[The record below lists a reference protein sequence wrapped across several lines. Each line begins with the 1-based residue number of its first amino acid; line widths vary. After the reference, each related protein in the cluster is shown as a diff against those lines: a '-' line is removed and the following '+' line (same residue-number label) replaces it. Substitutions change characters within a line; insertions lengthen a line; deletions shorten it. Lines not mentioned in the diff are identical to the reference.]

1 MNNTDT
7 IFALSSGHGKSGVAV
22 IRISGADLSGVFK
35 KFINKYTLLFSVLFI
50 ILIGPPLYNILL
62 TVLATKLTILM
73 HFIGAFLG
81 IMLALFLTPTL
92 ITMMLVS
99 LIQWASNKPIL
110 FLNWLIVSFFCLL
123 SMLYF
128 CWFMLTQYLIGLF
141 LILCLTL
148 CFNSSIKNK
157 LFRNTSLFTILFTL
171 IFCNL
176 YNEKI
181 NYTEDFFTKKVGYKS
196 FQCESNTIKCK
207 PYRIPKIYD
216 NISLITPDKY
226 RHCHYFEVEKNG
238 KTYYIDKNNEKVLK
252 NIDSVKILRNY
263 GEYGN
268 PRYIKFKKNNKY
280 GLYRIDISSCV
291 SKGIFLPAEYDSIE
305 SISSNDKD
313 TKQYYI
319 LVKKDN
325 LYSLYSES
333 FPAAKLLL
341 KNKNEIKI
349 VPTDDKGTLVRIFPD
364 GEYYHYIHDQSKLE
378 LLNYPIRLTN
388 AYGIIF
394 AR

>member
-1 MNNTDT
+1 MNNLIDN
-7 IFALSSGHGKSGVAV
+7 V
-22 IRISGADLSGVFK
+22 K
-35 KFINKYTLLFSVLFI
+35 KIINKYPLLFSVLFI
-50 ILIGPPLYNILL
+50 TLIGPLLYNTLFEILWNTL
-62 TVLATKLTILM
+62 TGILWI
-73 HFIGAFLG
+73 IGAV
-81 IMLALFLTPTL
+81 IAIPLAFFLTATL
-92 ITMMLVS
+92 IIMMLIS
-99 LIQWASNKPIL
+99 ILHWASNRPLL
-110 FLNWLIVSFFCLL
+110 FLNWLIVSFFSLL
-123 SMLYF
+123 LVLYF
-128 CWFMLTQYLIGLF
+128 CHFMLSQYLIGLF

-216 NISLITPDKY
+216 KISLITPDKY

-280 GLYRIDISSCV
+280 GLYRIDISSCA

-319 LVKKDN
+319 LAKKDN

-333 FPAAKLLL
+333 FPTAKLLL